1 MKFFLAVSTFTFV
14 IALQSV
20 KAQTDTT
27 KILNEVVVSAYRSN
41 RPLSEVSSS
50 IGVVNE
56 KDLVRFNN
64 TSLLPAVNTI
74 PGVRME
80 ERSPGSYRFSIRGS
94 SLRSPFGVRN
104 VKFYWNGLPLTDGGG
119 NTYLNLLDFNSIG
132 GMEIIKGPGASLY
145 GAGTG
150 GVVLLKSPEVKNN
163 MAQISTLFG
172 SYGLIQFGGVAQT
185 STDKMSVSLRYT
197 SQKSDGYREQSAMER
212 GALSADLSFYLGNK
226 NTLSAT
232 IFNSNLGYQT
242 PGGLTKAQYDADAQQ
257 ARPGTAVALGA
268 VEQKAKVNNNTTYAG
283 LSHEILWG
291 KNVST
296 RTGFYGSAS
305 NFKNPTIRNYED
317 RDEKNG
323 GLRTET
329 QYVLAKEKWKVK
341 FTGGAEL
348 QFFKSTLGVFG
359 NDKGTKTTIM
369 TMDELN
375 AKMYLFFAQAEV
387 DLPHQFYLT
396 VGGSLTSLKYKDQQ
410 SVTANNLLIKPFDPE
425 VSPRVALL
433 KKINADLSVYGSI
446 SKGFSP
452 PTFAEALPS
461 TGGFNPD
468 LNAERGVSYEIGTRG
483 KLFKQLDFSL
493 AAYDFEMKNAIVIQ
507 RAADGADYFV
517 NAGSTTQKG
526 IEAFLGWNYTMDD
539 QFINSIRVW
548 SSVTINHYRFKEYEQ
563 SGVDYSGNPITG
575 VAPDIIVGGLDI
587 TSKYGLYLNITANYT
602 DHISLNDAAD
612 QYAADY
618 TLLGARLGF
627 RKAIKKFHYEIF
639 TGIDNAFDQK
649 YSLGNDL
656 NAVGGRFYNVAAG
669 RNYFAG
675 LKLSL
680 F

>member
-1 MKFFLAVSTFTFV
+1 MKFLFSLILIISSLSLF
-14 IALQSV
+14 
-20 KAQTDTT
+20 AQTDTT
-27 KILNEVVVSAYRSN
+27 KVLNEVVVSAYRSD

-50 IGVVNE
+50 IGVVKE
-56 KDLVRFNN
+56 KDLLRFSN

-132 GMEIIKGPGASLY
+132 SMEIIKGPGASLY

-163 MAQISTLFG
+163 LAQISTTFG
-172 SYGLIQFGGVAQT
+172 SYGLYQFGGLAQA
-185 STDKMSVSLRYT
+185 STDKMNLSLRYT
-197 SQKSDGYREQSAMER
+197 SQKSDGYRVQSEMER
-212 GALSADLSFYLGNK
+212 GALNADLNFYLNNS

-232 IFNSNLGYQT
+232 LFNSNLSYQT
-242 PGGLTKAQYDADAQQ
+242 PGGLTKAQYDQDARQ
-257 ARPGTAVALGA
+257 ARPGTATTPGA
-268 VEQKAKVNNNTTYAG
+268 VEQKAKVNNNTSYIG
-283 LSHEILWG
+283 LSHTIEWK
-291 KNVST
+291 KNLST
-296 RTGFYGSAS
+296 RTGIYGSLS
-305 NFKNPTIRNYED
+305 DFKNPTIRNYED
-317 RDEKNG
+317 RDEKNR

-329 QYVLAKEKWKVK
+329 QYVLDRTNWKAK
-341 FTGGAEL
+341 FTGGAEF
-348 QFFKSTLGVFG
+348 QFFKSTLGVYG
-359 NDKGTKTTIM
+359 NDKGTKTNVM

-375 AKMYLFFAQAEV
+375 ANMYLFFAQAEV

-396 VGGSLTSLKYKDQQ
+396 VGTSLNSLKYKDQQ
-410 SVTANNLLIKPFDPE
+410 SITADNLLTKNFDPQI
-425 VSPRVALL
+425 SPRIALL
-433 KKINADLSVYGSI
+433 KKFNSDFSIYGSI
-446 SKGFSP
+446 SRGFSP

-468 LNAERGVSYEIGTRG
+468 LNAEHGVSYEIGTRG
-483 KLFKQLDFSL
+483 KLFKQFDFSL

-517 NAGSTTQKG
+517 NAGSTSQKG
-526 IEAFLGWNYTMDD
+526 LEGFLGWNYLMDNH
-539 QFINSIRVW
+539 FINSVRIW
-548 SSVTINHYRFKEYEQ
+548 TSITINHYRFKEYEQ

-575 VAPDIIVGGLDI
+575 IAPDIIVGGLDI
-587 TSKYGLYLNITANYT
+587 TTKPGLYLNITTNYT
-602 DHISLNDAAD
+602 DHISLSDAANT
-612 QYAADY
+612 YAADY

-656 NAVGGRFYNVAAG
+656 NAVGGRFYNVAMG
-669 RNYFAG
+669 RNYFGG